1 MFSCLKQGKA
11 FYKNLIALC
20 IPMILQNLVTTSL
33 AIVDT
38 LMVGMLGETPLAAVT
53 LANLPIFVIQFVV
66 FGLQGG
72 SSVLISQYWG
82 KGDHKAINRVV
93 GVAFTVAGGVSV
105 LFALAMFLFPTQ
117 IMGLLTND
125 PTLRDIAAEY
135 GRIVGFSYVFNSITS
150 IYVGAHRSTENP
162 KLGLIIFSS
171 SMIANTVLNWIF
183 IFGKLGAPALGV
195 VGAAV
200 ATLLSRVLEFV
211 IMLIHAATDKRL
223 TLKFTLL
230 LHPGKEMWRKF
241 LKYATPVVLN
251 ETVWGLG
258 TALYPTIMGHM
269 EGSTEILAAYAVA
282 GNIDRFCSVAL
293 FAVSGA
299 AAVIVGRE
307 IGAGRSKETVY
318 NVGKALLMVATA
330 LGAAVGIL
338 LLLVTY
344 GIVKPFVYPIY
355 PAFQNCPGA
364 AEITTMILTI
374 VAIFAPFRSFCATN
388 IVGVLRGG
396 GDVNFTTAID
406 VLPLWLVA
414 LPLACISGL
423 VAHLGIFWV
432 YMSIET
438 ENMIKLV
445 LGVWRIRSRKWIR
458 DVTRTLEPRD
468 DHAN

>member
-1 MFSCLKQGKA
+1 MFSCLNQGKS
-11 FYKNLIALC
+11 FYKNLILLC

-72 SSVLISQYWG
+72 STVLISQYWG
-82 KGDHKAINRVV
+82 KGDMNAINRVM
-93 GVAFTVAGGVSV
+93 GVAFTVAGGVSIA
-105 LFALAMFLFPTQ
+105 FATVMFLFPTE

-135 GRIVGFSYVFNSITS
+135 GRIVGFSYVFNSFTS

-162 KLGLIIFSS
+162 KLGLLIFSS

-183 IFGKLGAPALGV
+183 IFGKLGAPAMGV
-195 VGAAV
+195 VGAAL

-211 IMLIHAATDKRL
+211 IMLIHAATSKRL
-223 TLKFTLL
+223 PLNISSL
-230 LHPGKEMWRKF
+230 LHPGGDMWRRF
-241 LKYATPVVLN
+241 LKYATPVALN
-251 ETVWGLG
+251 ETIWGLG

-269 EGSTEILAAYAVA
+269 DGSTEILAAYAVA

-293 FAVSGA
+293 FAVSSA

-307 IGAGRSKETVY
+307 IGAGRTKEKVY
-318 NVGKALLMVATA
+318 DVGKALLFISTG
-330 LGAAVGIL
+330 LGAAIGIIL
-338 LLLVTY
+338 LLLTHAV
-344 GIVKPFVYPIY
+344 VKPFVYPIY

-374 VAIFAPFRSFCATN
+374 VAIFAPMRAFCATN

-406 VLPLWLVA
+406 VLPLWLAA
-414 LPLACISGL
+414 LPAAALTGL
-423 VAHLGIFWV
+423 VLQWGILFVYLSIELENIIKLGLGI
-432 YMSIET
+432 
-438 ENMIKLV
+438 
-445 LGVWRIRSRKWIR
+445 WRIRSRKWIR
-458 DVTRTLEPRD
+458 DVTRSSLD
-468 DHAN
+468 

>member
-1 MFSCLKQGKA
+1 MFSCLNQGKA

-33 AIVDT
+33 AMVDT
-38 LMVGMLGETPLAAVT
+38 FMVGMLGETPLAAVT
-53 LANLPIFVIQFVV
+53 LANLPIFVIQFVI
-66 FGLQGG
+66 FGLQAG

-82 KGDHKAINRVV
+82 RGDRSAINRVM
-93 GVAFTVAGGVSV
+93 GVAFTVAGGVSI
-105 LFALAMFLFPTQ
+105 LFAAAMFFFPNE

-125 PTLRDIAAEY
+125 PTLQNIAADY
-135 GRIVGFSYVFNSITS
+135 GRIVGLSYVFNSFTS

-162 KLGLIIFSS
+162 KLGLLIFSS
-171 SMIANTVLNWIF
+171 SMLANTFLNWIF
-183 IFGKLGAPALGV
+183 IFGKLGAPAMGV
-195 VGAAV
+195 EGAAL
-200 ATLLSRVLEFV
+200 ATLLSRVLEFI
-211 IMLIHAATDKRL
+211 IMIIHAANSKRL
-223 TLKFTLL
+223 PLNVASL
-230 LHPGKEMWRKF
+230 LHPGKDMWRRF

-251 ETVWGLG
+251 ETIWGLG

-269 EGSTEILAAYAVA
+269 DGSTEILAAYAVA

-293 FAVSGA
+293 FAVSSA
-299 AAVIVGRE
+299 AAVIIGRE
-307 IGAGRSKETVY
+307 IGAGLSKEKVY
-318 NVGKALLMVATA
+318 EVGKAMLMVATA

-344 GIVKPFVYPIY
+344 GVVKPFVYPVY

-374 VAIFAPFRSFCATN
+374 VAIFAPLRSFCATN

-414 LPLACISGL
+414 LPMAALTGL
-423 VAHLGIFWV
+423 VLEAGIFWV
-432 YMSIET
+432 YMSIEL
-438 ENMIKLV
+438 ENIIKLG
-445 LGVWRIRSRKWIR
+445 LGFWRIRSRKWIH
-458 DVTRTLEPRD
+458 DVTRTSLE
-468 DHAN
+468 

>member
-1 MFSCLKQGKA
+1 MFSCLNQGKS
-11 FYKNLIALC
+11 FYKNLILLC

-72 SSVLISQYWG
+72 SAVLISQYWG
-82 KGDHKAINRVV
+82 KGDMNAINRVM
-93 GVAFTVAGGVSV
+93 GVAFTVAGSVSIA
-105 LFALAMFLFPTQ
+105 FAAVMFLFPTE

-125 PTLRDIAAEY
+125 PALRDIAAEY
-135 GRIVGFSYVFNSITS
+135 GRIVGFSYIFNSFTS

-162 KLGLIIFSS
+162 KLGLLIFSS
-171 SMIANTVLNWIF
+171 SMIANTILNWIF
-183 IFGKLGAPALGV
+183 IFGKLGAPAMGV

-200 ATLLSRVLEFV
+200 ATLLSRILEFV
-211 IMLIHAATDKRL
+211 IMLIHAATSKRL
-223 TLKFTLL
+223 PLNFSSF
-230 LHPGKEMWRKF
+230 LHPGRDMWRRF

-251 ETVWGLG
+251 ETIWGLG

-269 EGSTEILAAYAVA
+269 DGSTEILSAYAVA

-293 FAVSGA
+293 FAVSSA

-307 IGAGRSKETVY
+307 IGAGRTKEKVY
-318 NVGKALLMVATA
+318 DVGKALLIVATA
-330 LGAAVGIL
+330 LGVAVGIL

-344 GIVKPFVYPIY
+344 TVVKPFVYPIY

-364 AEITTMILTI
+364 ADITTMILTI
-374 VAIFAPFRSFCATN
+374 VAIFAPMRAFCATN

-406 VLPLWLVA
+406 VLPLWVVA
-414 LPLACISGL
+414 LPMATLTGL
-423 VAHLGIFWV
+423 VLQWGIFWV
-432 YMSIET
+432 YMSIEL
-438 ENMIKLV
+438 ENLIKLG
-445 LGVWRIRSRKWIR
+445 LGIWRIRSRKWIR
-458 DVTRTLEPRD
+458 DVTRSSLD
-468 DHAN
+468 

>member
-1 MFSCLKQGKA
+1 MFSCLNQGKA
-11 FYKNLIALC
+11 FYKNLILLC

-33 AIVDT
+33 AMVDT
-38 LMVGMLGETPLAAVT
+38 FMVGMLGETPLAAVT

-82 KGDHKAINRVV
+82 KRDMQAIVRVM
-93 GVAFTVAGGVSV
+93 GVAFTVAGGISL
-105 LFALAMFLFPTQ
+105 LFALAMFFFPTQ

-125 PTLRDIAAEY
+125 PALRDIAAEY
-135 GRIVGFSYVFNSITS
+135 GRIVGFSYVFNSFTS

-162 KLGLIIFSS
+162 KLGLAIFSS
-171 SMIANTVLNWIF
+171 SMIANTFLNWIF

-195 VGAAV
+195 AGAAL
-200 ATLLSRVLEFV
+200 ATLLSRILEF
-211 IMLIHAATDKRL
+211 LIALAHAVSNKRL
-223 TLKFTLL
+223 TLKFTSL
-230 LHPGKEMWRKF
+230 LHPGRDMWRRF

-251 ETVWGLG
+251 ETIWGLG

-269 EGSTEILAAYAVA
+269 DGSTEILAAYAVA

-293 FAVSGA
+293 FAVSSA
-299 AAVIVGRE
+299 AAVIIGRE
-307 IGAGRSKETVY
+307 IGAGQTKEKVY
-318 NVGKALLMVATA
+318 EVGKALLMVATA
-330 LGAAVGIL
+330 LGVAVGVIL
-338 LLLVTY
+338 LIVTHAV
-344 GIVKPFVYPIY
+344 VKPFVYPVY

-374 VAIFAPFRSFCATN
+374 VAIFAPFRAFCATN

-414 LPLACISGL
+414 LPLAALSGL
-423 VAHLGIFWV
+423 VAHLSIFWV

-438 ENMIKLV
+438 ENMIKLG
-445 LGVWRIRSRKWIR
+445 LGLWRIRSRRWIR
-458 DVTRTLEPRD
+458 DVTRNSMD
-468 DHAN
+468 

>member
-1 MFSCLKQGKA
+1 MFSCLNQGKS

-20 IPMILQNLVTTSL
+20 IPMVLQNLVTTSL

-38 LMVGMLGETPLAAVT
+38 FMVGMLGETPLAAVT

-82 KGDHKAINRVV
+82 KQDMRAIVRVMS
-93 GVAFTVAGGVSV
+93 VAFTVAGSVSV
-105 LFALAMFLFPTQ
+105 LFALAMFFFPTQ

-125 PTLRDIAAEY
+125 PALRDIAAEY
-135 GRIVGFSYVFNSITS
+135 GRIVGFSYVFNSFTS

-162 KLGLIIFSS
+162 KLGLIVFSS
-171 SMIANTVLNWIF
+171 SMIANTILNWIF

-195 VGAAV
+195 AGAAL
-200 ATLLSRVLEFV
+200 ATLLSRILEFIIAMV
-211 IMLIHAATDKRL
+211 HSVCNKRL
-223 TLKFTLL
+223 TLKFSLL
-230 LHPGKEMWRKF
+230 LHPGRDMWRRF

-251 ETVWGLG
+251 ETIWGLG

-269 EGSTEILAAYAVA
+269 DGSTEILAAYAVA

-293 FAVSGA
+293 FAVSSA

-307 IGAGRSKETVY
+307 IGAGRSKESVY

-330 LGAAVGIL
+330 LGVAVGAVL
-338 LLLVTY
+338 LIVTY
-344 GIVKPFVYPIY
+344 AVVKPFVYPIY

-374 VAIFAPFRSFCATN
+374 VAIFAPFRAFCATN

-406 VLPLWLVA
+406 VLPLWLIS
-414 LPLACISGL
+414 LPLAALSGL
-423 VAHLGIFWV
+423 VAHLSIFWV

-445 LGVWRIRSRKWIR
+445 LGLWRIRSRKWIR
-458 DVTRTLEPRD
+458 DVTRNSSD
-468 DHAN
+468 